1 MKGVTSLLFHI
12 QQLSKF
18 LQAMQ
23 QQYNLV
29 RVKELTKGV
38 ESIVDVDWKNPQCV

>member
-1 MKGVTSLLFHI
+1 MFCFLLF

-23 QQYNLV
+23 QQHNIV

-38 ESIVDVDWKNPQCV
+38 ESIVEVDWKNQE